1 MNNEKV
7 YIVIGFPGHGKTT
20 VSKSLAEATG
30 LVRGSTS
37 DPVYLHI
44 AEWLSN
50 GMPALSVA
58 TSEELL
64 RGMSKEKIRPELV
77 RVGDFLTKEEP
88 EFLVRRLYESGCR
101 IIDGVRRRE
110 QELPAVRKYFSLL
123 GVVCQVIWVQRLP
136 EPVRISDNTTVTWK
150 DADRV
155 IVNYGDGY
163 DELRVRTQLA
173 WWVSVNDEFLLL

>member
-1 MNNEKV
+1 
-7 YIVIGFPGHGKTT
+7 
-20 VSKSLAEATG
+20 
-30 LVRGSTS
+30 
-37 DPVYLHI
+37 
-44 AEWLSN
+44 
-50 GMPALSVA
+50 MPALSVA
-58 TSEELL
+58 TSEEIL

-136 EPVRISDNTTVTWK
+136 EPVRISD
-150 DADRV
+150 
-155 IVNYGDGY
+155 DGY
-163 DELRVRTQLA
+163 DELRVRAQLA
-173 WWVSVNDEFLLL
+173 GWVSVNDEFLLL